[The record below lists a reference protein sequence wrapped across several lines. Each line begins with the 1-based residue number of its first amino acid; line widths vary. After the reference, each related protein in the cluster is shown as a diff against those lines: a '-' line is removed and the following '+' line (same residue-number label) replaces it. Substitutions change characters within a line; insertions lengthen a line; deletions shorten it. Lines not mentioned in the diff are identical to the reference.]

1 MCVRVSCD
9 DARRL
14 CPQVIGDDGQA
25 YSGGEQIAV
34 QVIEGGGDDG
44 QVAYRVLNPAHG
56 VTYEIVQPSAV
67 AGGAAAAQYD
77 AAGAVAQYDATAATA
92 DAADES
98 MNVKLEEAA

>member
-1 MCVRVSCD
+1 MCVRVSRD

-56 VTYEIVQPSAV
+56 VTYEIVQPSA
-67 AGGAAAAQYD
+67 AQYD